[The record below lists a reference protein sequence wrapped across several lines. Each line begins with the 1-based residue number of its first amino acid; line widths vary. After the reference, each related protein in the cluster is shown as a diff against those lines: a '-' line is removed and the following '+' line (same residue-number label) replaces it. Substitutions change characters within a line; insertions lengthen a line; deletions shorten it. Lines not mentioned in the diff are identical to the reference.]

1 MNWQSKAQL
10 PGGSKRRRP
19 NRVSREEIMDIAGS
33 GLTWRTSSLD
43 TLFRRGRQWSP
54 TNTQGSW
61 SDLRTAEKTDT
72 IRGNKWKEK
81 TRSKVYFT
89 DTPVE
94 KTSQPNLSRTET
106 TKPPILKDPTK
117 PQYPKIPPSCAQG
130 ELWALMCCLIEC
142 LVTETRNLC
151 WIFVIFW

>member
-1 MNWQSKAQL
+1 
-10 PGGSKRRRP
+10 
-19 NRVSREEIMDIAGS
+19 MDIAGT

-61 SDLRTAEKTDT
+61 SDLRTVEKTDT

-89 DTPVE
+89 DTPTE
-94 KTSQPNLSRTET
+94 KTSEPSLNRAET
-106 TKPPILKDPTK
+106 AKPPVVKDPTK
-117 PQYPKIPPSCAQG
+117 TQYPKIQPSCAQG
-130 ELWALMCCLIEC
+130 ELQAYMCCPIEL
-142 LVTETRNLC
+142 LV
-151 WIFVIFW
+151 